1 VLGALAFLA
10 ALVEER
16 RFSRRHQPEVVEVR
30 HGSQPA
36 SPFETR
42 GRS

>member
-16 RFSRRHQPEVVEVR
+16 RFAQRHQPEVVEVQ

-36 SPFETR
+36 SSLEPR
-42 GRS
+42 P